1 MVEGWSEPMM
11 EEERA
16 EEELVGDKPARPV
29 EFVTMSDF
37 EAIDVNLV
45 TEGID
50 GLSRWDVDLPLI
62 RAATA
67 AEEAGEPRRL
77 QVLRLMAMIMGMHL
91 RNESEGDA
99 LGAQWRGLDSRT
111 AIPDDLRDAQAEVL
125 AAVAPTLDHP
135 TLRARVADVAY
146 ESGQR
151 RAGRIAIEAYCDVS
165 DRLIAVRSDLSE
177 EEAQNRVTDVTE
189 PLSRA
194 FQINARVARKGTVV
208 DRLADAARAACAFA
222 LRVRGYVAFT
232 EIGRLL
238 LMNRL
243 ADPSE
248 LASQAEALAASAPG
262 DDYRLAVKQVWLLAA
277 EAHDR
282 AGDADASRA
291 ASIEAVE
298 KTLGMKEDVASSAAK
313 AHWVKMAIR
322 EYRGLGRCQG
332 RVDELRAVLRE
343 LQDASLDEYG
353 VIRTPAD
360 GISEMREATAEMFA
374 TCSLSEGLKGILQ
387 FIQPVDPEA
396 DKVEAL
402 RLARSA
408 PLSNMFST
416 SHADDQGRVV
426 AEGPALFD
434 GEPTEAWLKEHC
446 IRNALFRRR
455 YTVGGRIEPARQTL
469 LERFSIQERHM
480 LAIVAHS
487 DFIPIGHH
495 QIYGLGLARLWQG
508 DYVTAASLLIPQLEN
523 SLRHVLQLVGR
534 DSSKIE
540 EDGIQGDRPLNVLLS
555 YCRPDLEQ
563 VFGPEIVWEIDALF
577 NFRPGPALRHELAH
591 GKLHTQAF
599 YSPDVISACW
609 LIFYLVVLP
618 TLELWESEV
627 APMLANSGR
636 SVGDEEV

>member
-1 MVEGWSEPMM
+1 MDERGSEQTVEQEP
-11 EEERA
+11 A
-16 EEELVGDKPARPV
+16 EDDSGAETQARPV
-29 EFVTMSDF
+29 EFVPMADF
-37 EAIDVNLV
+37 EAVDVNLV
-45 TEGID
+45 TQGIE

-62 RAATA
+62 RAASA
-67 AEEAGEPRRL
+67 AEESGEPQRL
-77 QVLRLMAMIMGMHL
+77 RVLRLMAMIMGMHL
-91 RNESEGDA
+91 RDESEGEA

-111 AIPDDLRDAQAEVL
+111 AIPDDFRDAQAEVL

-151 RAGRIAIEAYCDVS
+151 RAGRIAIDAYCDVS
-165 DRLIAVRSDLSE
+165 ARLIVVRSDLSE
-177 EEAQNRVTDVTE
+177 EVAQNRVTDVTE

-208 DRLADAARAACAFA
+208 DRLADTARAVCAFA
-222 LRVRGYVAFT
+222 LEVRGYVAFT
-232 EIGRLL
+232 AIGRLL

-243 ADPSE
+243 VDPAE
-248 LASQAEALAASAPG
+248 LASQAEALAVSAPP
-262 DDYRLAVKQVWLLAA
+262 DDYRLALKQVWLLAA
-277 EAHDR
+277 EAYER

-291 ASIEAVE
+291 ASIEAIA
-298 KTLGMKEDVASSAAK
+298 KTLGMKEDVGSSAAK

-322 EYRGLGRCQG
+322 EYRGLGGCQE
-332 RVDELRAVLRE
+332 RVEELRALLRQ
-343 LQDASLDEYG
+343 LQDASLDEYSM
-353 VIRTPAD
+353 VRTPAD
-360 GISEMREATAEMFA
+360 GIKEMREATAEMFA
-374 TCSLSEGLKGILQ
+374 TCSLADGLRGILQ
-387 FIQPVDPEA
+387 FIQPADPEEEKA
-396 DKVEAL
+396 EAL
-402 RLARSA
+402 RLARMA

-426 AEGPALFD
+426 AEGPALSD
-434 GEPTEAWLKEHC
+434 GEPTEAWFKEHC

-455 YTVGGRIEPARQTL
+455 YAVGGRIEPARQTL

-508 DYVTAASLLIPQLEN
+508 DYVTAASLLVPQLEN

-540 EDGIQGDRPLNVLLS
+540 EDGIQGDRALNVLLT
-555 YCRPDLEQ
+555 YCRPDLEE
-563 VFGPEIVWEIDALF
+563 VFGPEMIWEIDALF

-609 LIFYLVVLP
+609 LIFYLVVIP
-618 TLELWESEV
+618 TLEIWESDV
-627 APMLANSGR
+627 APMLETGWPT
-636 SVGDEEV
+636 G